1 MFGVPLGLVVG
12 RAYAQ
17 FSAQILNADISA
29 TPFPVWVVG
38 AVFVVGILLPLL
50 FALGPVYRGSRITVQ
65 QALAGDAG
73 TRLFG
78 ARRFDRWLLGVRGL
92 PRPLMLSMRSTLLR
106 RGRLALTVGML
117 AMGGGAFMSALNV
130 SGAWTRELVGDFGR
144 RHYDLSV
151 ALAAPT
157 PIARL
162 EELLAARPEVERA
175 EYWAEAAPYLI
186 GPTGVAGSTV
196 AMIGPDAGSRLLD
209 LPLLAGRWLRADDS
223 TAVVIN
229 RGVAVRNPK
238 LAVGDQV
245 ALRFEGRTVA
255 YPIVGVVKE
264 LTPMPAV
271 YAPRSAVLALT
282 QRSDALARS
291 IRIATRGHDD
301 AAQLAAA
308 KGLEQMFQANG
319 IEVRGMQR
327 LLDARQGIL
336 DHLVIIFTVLTMA
349 SVIVVIVGALGLTS
363 TLTLNVVQRT
373 REIGVLSAIGATP
386 TTISRH
392 VWFEGV
398 AIGVLSWA
406 LACGVAA
413 PISAVLE
420 AVVGDIF
427 FKAPLDFYLSWSA
440 AAAWLAIVVVVGSAS
455 SFYPAWRAARLTVRQ
470 ALSEV

>member
-1 MFGVPLGLVVG
+1 
-12 RAYAQ
+12 
-17 FSAQILNADISA
+17 
-29 TPFPVWVVG
+29 
-38 AVFVVGILLPLL
+38 
-50 FALGPVYRGSRITVQ
+50 
-65 QALAGDAG
+65 
-73 TRLFG
+73 
-78 ARRFDRWLLGVRGL
+78 
-92 PRPLMLSMRSTLLR
+92 
-106 RGRLALTVGML
+106 
-117 AMGGGAFMSALNV
+117 
-130 SGAWTRELVGDFGR
+130 
-144 RHYDLSV
+144 
-151 ALAAPT
+151 
-157 PIARL
+157 
-162 EELLAARPEVERA
+162 
-175 EYWAEAAPYLI
+175 
-186 GPTGVAGSTV
+186 
-196 AMIGPDAGSRLLD
+196 
-209 LPLLAGRWLRADDS
+209 
-223 TAVVIN
+223 
-229 RGVAVRNPK
+229 
-238 LAVGDQV
+238 
-245 ALRFEGRTVA
+245 
-255 YPIVGVVKE
+255 
-264 LTPMPAV
+264 
-271 YAPRSAVLALT
+271 
-282 QRSDALARS
+282 
-291 IRIATRGHDD
+291 
-301 AAQLAAA
+301 
-308 KGLEQMFQANG
+308 
-319 IEVRGMQR
+319 MQR